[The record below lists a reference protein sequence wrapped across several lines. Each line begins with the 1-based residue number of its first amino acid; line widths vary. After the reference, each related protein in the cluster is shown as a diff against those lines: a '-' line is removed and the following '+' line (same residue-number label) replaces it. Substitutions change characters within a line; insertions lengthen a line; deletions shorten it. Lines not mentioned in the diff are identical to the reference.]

1 MKPVGENKADVDP
14 QLYESIR
21 NAYRSPEDLI
31 EYITSNYERLKS
43 KFGRDD
49 VMKRYGTREDLFQQ
63 TLLKLILDAANQQ
76 T

>member
-31 EYITSNYERLKS
+31 AYITSNYERLKS